1 MRDQTVD
8 EALLDRMFQTLRYS
22 QIGQSVNSVTHDVNN
37 TLGAIMAYSELVSM
51 EPNLSED
58 AQRMLGE
65 VVQAVRKA
73 SQQLGNLT
81 DIARPERSDVREAT
95 PAELAERTA
104 ELRRHDLKVAR
115 ARLEVEVE
123 EGLPTM
129 RVDLP
134 RLVHALA
141 GLMTNAI
148 EALPDGGGGTVRL
161 TVRRAGDDRIGF
173 AFWNTGMPVPAE
185 TREAMF
191 APLFTTKSGA
201 HIGLG
206 LNYAERLAAYHGGA
220 VRYDDE
226 QGFVMEIPVRGTFA
240 G

>member
-1 MRDQTVD
+1 MRNQTVD
-8 EALLDRMFQTLRYS
+8 DALLDRMYETLRYA

-37 TLGAIMAYSELVSM
+37 SLGAIMAYSELVSM

-115 ARLEVEVE
+115 AKLETDVE
-123 EGLPTM
+123 EGLPVM

-141 GLMTNAI
+141 ALMTNAI
-148 EALPDGGGGTVRL
+148 EALPEGDGGKVRL
-161 TVRRAGDDRIGF
+161 AVRRAGEDRVAF

-206 LNYAERLAAYHGGA
+206 LSYAERLAAYHGGS

-226 QGFVMEIPVRGTFA
+226 LGFVMEIPVRGAFA